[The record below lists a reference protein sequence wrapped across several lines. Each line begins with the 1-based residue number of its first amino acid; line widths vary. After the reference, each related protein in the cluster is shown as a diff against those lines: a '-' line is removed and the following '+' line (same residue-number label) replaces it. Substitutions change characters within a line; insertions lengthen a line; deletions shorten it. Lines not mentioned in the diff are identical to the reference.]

1 MGTRLVPPH
10 PLIMALR
17 ARLSNGEALTTVEMP
32 ARQFKAKKFNIRK
45 TPKSVVEADKRCPM
59 ATLTAML
66 KNGWASMS
74 TGMGTLTNGR
84 AISRNG
90 RGRSPNG
97 SLPSSPPAPQPG
109 REAWL
114 PAEPASGAAA
124 RSLVSD
130 AAADAGLD
138 AGLTWDL
145 MLATSEAFAN
155 AVQHGEPWPNQ
166 CILLRAE
173 PCAKGV
179 RVEVIDCGT
188 FDSQLEPAALDA
200 TSGRGVQII
209 AAIVD
214 RLEVLNGN
222 GRTLVRFEKHNAE
235 A

>member
-1 MGTRLVPPH
+1 MGSRLVRPH
-10 PLIMALR
+10 PLITALR
-17 ARLSNGEALTTVEMP
+17 AWPSNGEGPSTVESP
-32 ARQFKAKKFNIRK
+32 ARRFKAKKFNLRN
-45 TPKSVVEADKRCPM
+45 TQTSVDEAGERCPM

-66 KNGWASMS
+66 KSAWDTVAAGL
-74 TGMGTLTNGR
+74 GTSTNGR
-84 AISRNG
+84 TALRNG
-90 RGRSPNG
+90 SP
-97 SLPSSPPAPQPG
+97 PSSPPAAEIS

-124 RSLVSD
+124 RTLVSE

-138 AGLTWDL
+138 GERTWDL
-145 MLATSEAFAN
+145 MLATSEAVAN
-155 AVQHGEPWPNQ
+155 AVQHGKPWPNQ

-173 PCAKGV
+173 PCAMGV

-214 RLEVLNGN
+214 RLEVQNGN
-222 GRTLVRFEKHNAE
+222 GQTRVRFEKHNVGA
-235 A
+235 